1 MLRTQEIINKIDF
14 QKNKGLIPAIIQDY
28 KTNQVLMLAY
38 MNKESFKKTLETG
51 KTWFWS
57 RERKKLWRKG
67 ETSGNIQTV
76 KSIYLD
82 CDDDTLLIQAKQK
95 GMACHKGYKSCFF
108 RKLKKDKLKIICKKI
123 FDTKK
128 RY

>member
-57 RERKKLWRKG
+57 RIVVRQEM
-67 ETSGNIQTV
+67 V
-76 KSIYLD
+76 
-82 CDDDTLLIQAKQK
+82 
-95 GMACHKGYKSCFF
+95 
-108 RKLKKDKLKIICKKI
+108 LKI
-123 FDTKK
+123 
-128 RY
+128 